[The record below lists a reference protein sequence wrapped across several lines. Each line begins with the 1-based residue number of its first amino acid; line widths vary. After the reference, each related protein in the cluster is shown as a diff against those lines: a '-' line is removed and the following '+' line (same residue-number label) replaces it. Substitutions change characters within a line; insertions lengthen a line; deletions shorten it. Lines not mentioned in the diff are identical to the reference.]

1 MSFGGRWVW
10 RPINNEDRTFHV
22 GAAFRYANI
31 ATGVVENNVLK
42 TELDLGS
49 SLETYVD
56 ATQDFL
62 SAKLPWAKNVFDT
75 DRRRFCNRLRYKLRG
90 KSSHQ
95 ADYLSAM
102 LRVNPKSR

>member
-1 MSFGGRWVW
+1 MSYIFANNHFFANQGVFAENKYNDSAVGILFRACHFGGRWVW

-62 SAKLPWAKNVFDT
+62 FAKPPWAKRT
-75 DRRRFCNRLRYKLRG
+75 W
-90 KSSHQ
+90 
-95 ADYLSAM
+95 YLM
-102 LRVNPKSR
+102 